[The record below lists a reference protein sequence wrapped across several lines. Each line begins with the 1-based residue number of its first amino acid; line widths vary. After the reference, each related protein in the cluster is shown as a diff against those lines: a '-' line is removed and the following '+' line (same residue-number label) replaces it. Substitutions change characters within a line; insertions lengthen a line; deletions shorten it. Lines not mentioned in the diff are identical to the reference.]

1 MKMKKLVFKIITIV
15 FLGVLLIWFI
25 SESFQWPGI
34 EYTNNAQVRQQ
45 VLPVHS
51 RIQGYIRKIYFTD
64 FQHVKKGDT
73 LLVIDDSELQL
84 QREKAFGSYM
94 KALAEQRTMEAVVKT
109 AESNIAVSDAVAE
122 EARIQLAYNKTDMQ
136 RYTELIS
143 QNAVTSQQ
151 YETVK
156 TTYES
161 SLVRYRQLKQQ
172 CNSTKMI
179 FLEQSARTAQ
189 VESEVSIAKSA
200 LDLADLNLSYTVI
213 VSPVDGETGRKE
225 IETGQLIQ
233 YGQLVVN
240 IIKEKDLWVSAN
252 FRESQI
258 SGLYV
263 GQPVDIHVDAYGDI
277 EYKGIVESVSMATGT
292 IFSLLPQD
300 YSSGNFV
307 KIEQRI
313 PVKIRFSESN
323 SQSNLDKLKAGMNVE
338 CKIHRK

>member
-1 MKMKKLVFKIITIV
+1 MKKLVFKIITIV

-84 QREKAFGSYM
+84 QREKAFGSYL
-94 KALAEQRTMEAVVKT
+94 KALAEQQTMEAVVKT

-172 CNSTKMI
+172 CYSTKMI

-213 VSPVDGETGRKE
+213 VSPVDGGNRK
-225 IETGQLIQ
+225 
-233 YGQLVVN
+233 
-240 IIKEKDLWVSAN
+240 KRD
-252 FRESQI
+252 
-258 SGLYV
+258 
-263 GQPVDIHVDAYGDI
+263 
-277 EYKGIVESVSMATGT
+277 
-292 IFSLLPQD
+292 
-300 YSSGNFV
+300 
-307 KIEQRI
+307 
-313 PVKIRFSESN
+313 
-323 SQSNLDKLKAGMNVE
+323 
-338 CKIHRK
+338 